1 VRSRIGSSVRAATP
15 VVSTTPAMARWWL
28 EGAEGTAY
36 AEVLLTPDR
45 EPLIQSLT
53 VSTDPV
59 PDTTWD

>member
-1 VRSRIGSSVRAATP
+1 VSSTSAQV
-15 VVSTTPAMARWWL
+15 RWWL

-36 AEVLLTPDR
+36 AEVLLSPDR

-59 PDTTWD
+59 PDTSVD

>member
-1 VRSRIGSSVRAATP
+1 
-15 VVSTTPAMARWWL
+15 MARWWL
-28 EGAEGTAY
+28 AGTEGTAY

-45 EPLIQSLT
+45 EPRIQALA